1 MTQGYTFPEDQ
12 VISDLVFEA
21 TGDTPAELFQAA
33 GLALFEGMADTGRV
47 HPRIRKEIRLKHAQI
62 DQLLYDW
69 LSELI
74 YLKDAAGLLFKEF
87 SVQLNQ
93 TGGLN
98 QASGSAD
105 ASLPIARP
113 RLPDGGQVPD
123 GQGQPGAGEE
133 KPQPPLETIWN
144 LVATVRGEPIDPKRH
159 GLRAD
164 AKAVTYHQFEVVQT
178 ETGGWKARVVVDI

>member
-1 MTQGYTFPEDQ
+1 VTQSYTFLEDQ
-12 VISDLVFEA
+12 VISDMVFEA

-47 HPRIRKEIRLKHAQI
+47 QPRIRKEIRLKHAQI

-74 YLKDAAGLLFKEF
+74 YLKDAAGLLFREF
-87 SVQLNQ
+87 SVQLSQN
-93 TGGLN
+93 GELK
-98 QASGSAD
+98 QAPGSAD
-105 ASLPIARP
+105 ASLPA
-113 RLPDGGQVPD
+113 GQAGAGV
-123 GQGQPGAGEE
+123 QGAGEE
-133 KPQPPLETIWN
+133 IAPSLPERPPEIIWE

-159 GLRAD
+159 ALRAD
-164 AKAVTYHQFEVVQT
+164 VKAVTYHQFEVVQT

>member
-33 GLALFEGMADTGRV
+33 GLALFEVMADTGRV

-87 SVQLNQ
+87 SVQLTQDNDW
-93 TGGLN
+93 
-98 QASGSAD
+98 S
-105 ASLPIARP
+105 
-113 RLPDGGQVPD
+113 
-123 GQGQPGAGEE
+123 
-133 KPQPPLETIWN
+133 

-178 ETGGWKARVVVDI
+178 ETGSWKARVVVDI

>member
-1 MTQGYTFPEDQ
+1 VTQSYTFLEDQ

-47 HPRIRKEIRLKHAQI
+47 QPRIRKEIRLKHAQI

-93 TGGLN
+93 N
-98 QASGSAD
+98 A
-105 ASLPIARP
+105 
-113 RLPDGGQVPD
+113 
-123 GQGQPGAGEE
+123 E
-133 KPQPPLETIWN
+133 WN

-164 AKAVTYHQFEVVQT
+164 AKAVTYHQFDVVQT

>member
-1 MTQGYTFPEDQ
+1 MSQGYTFLEDM
-12 VISDLVFEA
+12 VISDMAFEA

-33 GLALFEGMADTGRV
+33 ALALFEGMADTHRLRPRV
-47 HPRIRKEIRLKHAQI
+47 QKNIMLRNEKI

-74 YLKDAAGLLFKEF
+74 YLKDAEGLLFREF
-87 SVQLNQ
+87 KVELTQNS
-93 TGGLN
+93 
-98 QASGSAD
+98 D
-105 ASLPIARP
+105 
-113 RLPDGGQVPD
+113 
-123 GQGQPGAGEE
+123 
-133 KPQPPLETIWN
+133 WN
-144 LVATVRGEPIDPKRH
+144 LTATVRGEPIDPKRH